1 MNLKTIT
8 LFAIALTLYLVGA
21 SALKLLSSLL
31 PIPIPIECLLIG
43 LFMGMFPRRTA
54 IIFYIVTCGIIV
66 IETLISIPNLT
77 TVMQTTMNLGLA
89 LESSPVTIL
98 PSSTV
103 ANYSGALGAVVVIL
117 SIIVLVK
124 YRMRVVK
131 IFFEVMLVLVAT
143 TIYTTVPMFVFI
155 SVVIRL
161 SGLSSNELVSGFPM
175 LLTYIFVLMDIY
187 ITITGPLIARWL
199 FNRIGIYR
207 RIPQIG

>member
-21 SALKLLSSLL
+21 SALKLVASVL

-54 IIFYIVTCGIIV
+54 IIFYVVTCGVIV
-66 IETLISIPNLT
+66 IETLISIPNLM
-77 TVMQTTMNLGLA
+77 TVIQTTMDLGLA
-89 LESSPVTIL
+89 LGSSPVTIL

-131 IFFEVMLVLVAT
+131 IFFGVMLVSVAT
-143 TIYTTVPMFVFI
+143 TIYTTVPLSVFSI
-155 SVVIRL
+155 IVIGL
-161 SGLSSNELVSGFPM
+161 SGLSLGELVSGFPV
-175 LLTYIFVLMDIY
+175 LLTYILVLMDIY
-187 ITITGPLIARWL
+187 VTITGPLVACWI
-199 FNRIGIYR
+199 FKRIGIYR

>member
-8 LFAIALTLYLVGA
+8 FFAIALTLYLVGA
-21 SALKLLSSLL
+21 SALKLITSIL

-54 IIFYIVTCGIIV
+54 IIFYIVTCGVIV
-66 IETLISIPNLT
+66 IETLISIPNLM
-77 TVMQTTMNLGLA
+77 TVIQTTMNLGLA
-89 LESSPVTIL
+89 LGSSPVTIL

-103 ANYSGALGAVVVIL
+103 ANYSGALGAIVVIL

-143 TIYTTVPMFVFI
+143 TIYTTVPLSVFSI
-155 SVVIRL
+155 IVIGL
-161 SGLSSNELVSGFPM
+161 SGLSVDELVSGFPV
-175 LLTYIFVLMDIY
+175 LLTYILVLWSIY
-187 ITITGPLIARWL
+187 ITVTGPLVARWL